1 LPPRFTDQNEQRD
14 ALIHMNGFRGMGEK
28 PIKVSMAIPKSKAG
42 KEEEVG
48 RKGGGGQYSYFYESY
63 WADQPAWTNYAAY
76 QGHQVQ
82 LTEVT

>member
-1 LPPRFTDQNEQRD
+1 
-14 ALIHMNGFRGMGEK
+14 MNGFRGMGEK

-42 KEEEVG
+42 KEDEVG

-76 QGHQVQ
+76 QGHQVRY
-82 LTEVT
+82 LHSSTRRIIL